1 MQLLNGKLK
10 AAIECL
16 LFVAEEP
23 LPADRLAE
31 VLETPE
37 AEVAQALLDMS
48 ADGDGRGVMVE
59 KVAGGYRLLSKP
71 EFVDYV
77 ARLRRPRPSKLGRSL
92 LETLTIAAYRQPITR
107 PEVDLFRGVDSSY
120 AVEALV
126 ELGLIEEAGRKE
138 APGRPFLYRTTRRF
152 LELFGL
158 NDLNELP
165 PLPDQGFQVP
175 LFNSSLGLAG
185 DPAH

>member
-1 MQLLNGKLK
+1 MLNGKLK

-23 LPADRLAE
+23 LPVPRLSE
-31 VLETPE
+31 VLDVDE
-37 AEVAQALLDMS
+37 AEVAEALHQMS
-48 ADGDGRGVMVE
+48 MDGDGRGVTVE

-71 EFVDYV
+71 EFVEYV
-77 ARLRRPRPSKLGRSL
+77 ARLRQPRPMKLSRSL
-92 LETLTIAAYRQPITR
+92 METLTIIAYRQPITR

-120 AVEALV
+120 AIEALV
-126 ELGLIEEAGRKE
+126 DVGLVEEAGRKE

-158 NDLNELP
+158 NDLSDLP
-165 PLPDQGFQVP
+165 PLPGQGFQAP
-175 LFNSSLGLAG
+175 LLDATLE
-185 DPAH
+185 PV